1 MAITRI
7 FTGKQFQ
14 KFDVGGVWNNKLIGK
29 YDIDS
34 TNVDNGRPATLD
46 LSKGPDQ
53 TPVVASIS
61 PFVRNASPLAQPYK
75 DAVVYVAMKQV
86 GNWPYPVAKSGVT
99 FDMTTNPRTLV
110 LEDPVGPESFGYVGV
125 NHINET
131 GIYGS
136 MLVTNPDRTSSSVR
150 LKWDLN
156 GKFLEKGF
164 DYSCILPNGEKLDLA
179 WCNENVP
186 LPAGYVMGGGAY
198 LPNSK
203 WVTGMFYT
211 ANTDGSRS
219 TVFNGFVVDPT
230 GTVPDAKLFLPC
242 ADWSMSRVLDVSP
255 DGRFVALRCKSI
267 DPNYKSTTD
276 YTWMVDTATD
286 THYDLKKLLG
296 LDPWLAYQVVDVDFL
311 QDGTNRF
318 VTTSVSFEGIGT
330 TNFKQVWPIDLWD
343 ALA

>member
-7 FTGKQFQ
+7 FKGKQFQ
-14 KFDVGGVWNNKLIGK
+14 KFEVGGIWNNKIIGK
-29 YDIDS
+29 YDIDA

-46 LSKGPDQ
+46 LDKGPDQ

-61 PFVRNASPLAQPYK
+61 PFVRSANPLAQPYK

-99 FDMTTNPRTLV
+99 FDMTTNPRTIV
-110 LEDPVGPESFGYVGV
+110 LEDPIGPDSFNYVGV

-136 MLVTNPDRTSSSVR
+136 VMMANPDRTSSNIR
-150 LKWDLN
+150 CKWDFN
-156 GKFLEKGF
+156 GKLVEKGF
-164 DYSCILPNGEKLDLA
+164 DHSCILPNGEKLDLA

-198 LPNSK
+198 LPNTK
-203 WVTGMFYT
+203 WVTGMFYS

-219 TVFNGFVVDPT
+219 TEFHAFVVDPT

-255 DGRFVALRCKSI
+255 DGRFVALRTKSI
-267 DPNYKSTTD
+267 DPNYLRTTD

-296 LDPWLAYQVVDVDFL
+296 LDPWLAHQVVDVDFL

-318 VTTSVSFEGIGT
+318 VTLSTTFENMGT
-330 TNFKQVWPIDLWD
+330 TNMKQIWPIDLWD